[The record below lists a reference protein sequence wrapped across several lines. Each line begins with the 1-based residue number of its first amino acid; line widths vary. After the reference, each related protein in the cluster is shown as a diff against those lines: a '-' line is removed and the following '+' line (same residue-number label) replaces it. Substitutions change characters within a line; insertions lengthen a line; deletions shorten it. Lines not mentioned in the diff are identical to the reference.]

1 MSYEAP
7 FAGIKVVD
15 LSQGIAGPYAGMLLA
30 QYGADVIKVEATDGG
45 DWVRATAPLP
55 GGNTSLSVMGNLGK
69 RSIALDLKMEEGV
82 ALLWRLL
89 EGADVFME
97 GFRPTVIERLGFGY
111 KAVSARHPRIL
122 YLSMSGFGQTGPYAE
137 RPAMDPVL
145 QAFSGFMAENR
156 DAEGRPLNVA
166 SIPVDILTSMF
177 VYQAL
182 SSALYARQ
190 TEARGRY
197 IEASLMQGAAWLNT
211 YAILQRIVTG
221 GEPPS
226 SRMPRGVYR
235 SADGWILAIV
245 AGRRGW
251 MDFCTA
257 LHRPELGDDPRFL
270 TVKDRVENG
279 EALAPLLDAAFSER
293 PNAYWSVRLTEYG
306 VMHSIVNEGLD
317 ALRDPHV
324 EAVGL
329 FSQLAQPGLGVI
341 MPIPSIPGVQP
352 FESGTR
358 RGTAPLSGGDTD
370 AVLAEHGYGPDAI
383 AALKARK
390 VVAGPEG

>member
-15 LSQGIAGPYAGMLLA
+15 LSQGIAGPYAAMLLA
-30 QYGADVIKVEATDGG
+30 QYGADVIKVETLDGG
-45 DWVRATAPLP
+45 DWVRATAPQP

-69 RSIALDLKMEEGV
+69 RSIALDLKQEEGA

-89 EGADVFME
+89 EGADVFLE
-97 GFRPTVIERLGFGY
+97 GFRPSVIERLGFGY
-111 KAVSARHPRIL
+111 EAVSTRHPRIL
-122 YLSMSGFGQTGPYAE
+122 YVSMSGFGQTGPYAE

-156 DAEGRPLNVA
+156 DAGGRPLNVA
-166 SIPVDILTSMF
+166 SIPVDVLTSMF

-182 SSALYARQ
+182 SSALFARR

-197 IEASLMQGAAWLNT
+197 IEASLMQGAAWLNIF
-211 YAILQRIVTG
+211 AMLQRIVTG

-226 SRMPRGVYR
+226 SRPPRGVYR
-235 SADGWILAIV
+235 TADGYVLAIV

-257 LHRPELGDDPRFL
+257 LERPALGTDPRFL
-270 TVKDRVENG
+270 TVKDRVANG
-279 EALAPLLDAAFSER
+279 EALVPLLDEAFSAH
-293 PNAYWSVRLTEYG
+293 PNAHWAARLTQYG
-306 VMHSIVNEGLD
+306 VMHSIVNNSLD
-317 ALRDPHV
+317 VLRDPHV

-329 FSQLAQPGLGVI
+329 FSHLEQPGLPMK
-341 MPIPSIPGVQP
+341 MPIPSIPGAP
-352 FESGTR
+352 PLESGTR
-358 RGTAPLSGGDTD
+358 RGTAPLSGQDTD
-370 AVLAEHGYGPDAI
+370 GVLAEHGYGPEVI
-383 AALKARK
+383 AGLKARK